1 MIKQVTWAP
10 EQPCYRAEMLLDLP
24 PSAEFVYRN
33 SNNMCPILPG
43 SPAFTPS
50 APDCEMPSQ
59 DVIVV
64 GDAASKRYILAGA
77 ITAHRSMTYFTL
89 VKRGRFHSILV
100 KQPEIAPDGVPE
112 EVIVL
117 EGDDWRK
124 LLIQYAD
131 QAARAM
137 AVKPIKAEKNMT
149 GYCTWYY
156 YYADVTEK
164 DFLEN
169 LDALKAKKDSCYSSQ
184 VVQIDDGYQTFQGDW
199 LDQDPSWPTPLA
211 EIGKRITDAGM
222 QAGIWTMPMLASTA
236 SRVYREHPDWFVR
249 RQDGSVLEIHGWSPP
264 PDHLWVCLD
273 ATQEVVRE
281 HLRNVFQTFRKWGF
295 TYFKMDGLCYGLP
308 QGKRSDP
315 NATAVSAF
323 RLAMKTIR
331 EAVPDATLL
340 GCCPPYMPLLGL
352 VDNCRV
358 SPDTSRYY
366 HPERP
371 VTNCD
376 YAAGNCCIAN
386 AYHATIS
393 RFWWFDRFF
402 RADPD
407 TLMARQ
413 DNAFYTIGEARISVI
428 TGILTGVSITS
439 DHLGRIA
446 PDRLELLGRAARYR
460 LRNAMPADWE
470 PDRWPQI
477 FTGSVDGQN
486 AAAVVNDSD
495 KTMTYD
501 FAALG
506 LTGTAQEVLQPMG
519 KLTGTITLPP
529 HDAALLIQ
537 C

>member
-1 MIKQVTWAP
+1 MIKQVVWAP
-10 EQPCYRAEMLLDLP
+10 EKPCYRAEMLLDLP
-24 PSAEFVYRN
+24 PSAQFVYRN

-43 SPAFTPS
+43 SSVHTPA
-50 APDCEMPSQ
+50 APECEMPSQ

-64 GDAASKRYILAGA
+64 GDEASSRYILAGA

-100 KQPEIAPDGVPE
+100 KQPDIAPDAVPE
-112 EVIVL
+112 DVIVL

-137 AVKPIKAEKNMT
+137 AVKPIKAEKNVT

-169 LDALKAKKDSCYSSQ
+169 LEALKAKKDSCYSAQ

-199 LDQDPSWPTPLA
+199 LDQDPSWPTPLE

-222 QAGIWTMPMLASTA
+222 QAGIWTMPLLASTA
-236 SRVYREHPDWFVR
+236 SRVFREHPDWFVR
-249 RQDGSVLEIHGWSPP
+249 RPDGSVLEIHGWSPP

-273 ATQEVVRE
+273 ATQEAVQE
-281 HLRNVFQTFRKWGF
+281 HLRNVFQTFRKWGYS
-295 TYFKMDGLCYGLP
+295 YFKMDGLCYGLP

-315 NATAVSAF
+315 NATPVSAF

-352 VDNCRV
+352 VDHCRV

-366 HPERP
+366 HPDRP
-371 VTNCD
+371 FYNCD
-376 YAAGNCCIAN
+376 YAPGDCCIAN
-386 AYHATIS
+386 ALHATIS

-413 DNAFYTIGEARISVI
+413 DNAFYTLGEARISVM

-446 PDRLELLGRAARYR
+446 PDRLELLGKAARYR
-460 LRNAMPADWE
+460 LRNAMPVDWV
-470 PDRWPQI
+470 PNRWPQI
-477 FTGSVDGQN
+477 FSGSVDGKN
-486 AAAVVNDSD
+486 ATAIINDSD
-495 KTMTYD
+495 KTLTYH
-501 FAALG
+501 FESLN
-506 LTGTAQEVLQPMG
+506 LTGTAEEVLQPMG
-519 KLTGTITLPP
+519 KVTGSITLPP